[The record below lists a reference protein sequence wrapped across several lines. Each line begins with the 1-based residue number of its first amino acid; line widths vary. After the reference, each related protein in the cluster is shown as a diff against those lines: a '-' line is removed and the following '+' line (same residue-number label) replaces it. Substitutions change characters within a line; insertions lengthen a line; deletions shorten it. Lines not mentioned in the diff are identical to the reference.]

1 MFIELE
7 KYKIIN
13 KIIKKILIEH
23 IIKKKNTKHQLISNC
38 KIKNE

>member
-23 IIKKKNTKHQLISNC
+23 IIKKKKYKASIN
-38 KIKNE
+38 IKL